1 MAEYGL
7 AASKYVLILASV
19 VLIVRC
25 IRSMLSDRYE
35 PEIWGYL
42 RYGQTNYTLT
52 HWENIIGRS
61 LNADVRIVS
70 PGVSRVH
77 AVLRRG
83 DKGRWRVYDIFSIFP
98 FDNFLVIEEM
108 DGDKVRMLME
118 FFAKTRGQVLSNV
131 SLHIDGDSVKECL
144 IGGKPIDDNR
154 KYVVAT
160 IDFLYQGGDNLYP
173 LKYSNWMVETHK
185 KLMDIFIE
193 YIQNLTAQGKK
204 IEKSKDNRLIV
215 ENKKK

>member
-1 MAEYGL
+1 MTRWKNSPKTA
-7 AASKYVLILASV
+7 
-19 VLIVRC
+19 R
-25 IRSMLSDRYE
+25 LSE
-35 PEIWGYL
+35 
-42 RYGQTNYTLT
+42 
-52 HWENIIGRS
+52 
-61 LNADVRIVS
+61 
-70 PGVSRVH
+70 SRT
-77 AVLRRG
+77 
-83 DKGRWRVYDIFSIFP
+83 F
-98 FDNFLVIEEM
+98 
-108 DGDKVRMLME
+108 
-118 FFAKTRGQVLSNV
+118 TR
-131 SLHIDGDSVKECL
+131 HTYIDGDSVKECL

-204 IEKSKDNRLIV
+204 IEKSKDNRLVV